1 MRGLLLGALEPW
13 TKLRSSIFATAHALD
28 APTADAQLGGSQVL
42 LSKSKVIGPRS
53 GPSSVVTQPWSLHNQ
68 LGVYGVVGTLIW
80 LLPTLRG
87 HWLPVCSTSPH
98 ASFFPILLPVLAWPS
113 PPPLSVGLPVQR
125 VPQAVSGEREPRD
138 DLQLYDAADPI

>member
-1 MRGLLLGALEPW
+1 M
-13 TKLRSSIFATAHALD
+13 
-28 APTADAQLGGSQVL
+28 L

-80 LLPTLRG
+80 VLPTLRG
-87 HWLPVCSTSPH
+87 RWLPVCSTTPLPPAPS
-98 ASFFPILLPVLAWPS
+98 SFFPDLRGPL
-113 PPPLSVGLPVQR
+113 PPLSVGLPVRR
-125 VPQAVSGEREPRD
+125 VPQAVSGEREPKD